1 MADCTR
7 LHGGP
12 DALGVP
18 RFDFSTNSNACGP
31 CPTALAAVQA
41 ADPSCYPDPTY
52 QALREALAGFH
63 QVDPERLLLA
73 GSASEFIFRISA
85 LAAQSAAAPFQD
97 QPRQCQRPATVLLPP
112 FHYGDYAQAARAW
125 GLQTVTD
132 SVVADLLWACDP
144 SSPLGQSHAGL
155 QQLVQGLRLEQML
168 VLDGAYRPLRLSGR
182 LALDA
187 HLLDRV
193 WQLWTPNKALGLTG
207 VRAAYVIAPRDAG
220 ARALALQALAPSWPV
235 GSHGVA
241 MLQAWTAPAVQ
252 DWLADSLD
260 TLRGWKSRQLELC
273 QALGW
278 QTRPSEANYFVARPD
293 GSDNAELGDELA
305 QLRASGIKL
314 RDATSFGLPGC
325 VRLGVLAPAAQDA
338 LVQAW
343 TSIRPST

>member
-1 MADCTR
+1 M
-7 LHGGP
+7 
-12 DALGVP
+12 
-18 RFDFSTNSNACGP
+18 
-31 CPTALAAVQA
+31 
-41 ADPSCYPDPTY
+41 
-52 QALREALAGFH
+52 
-63 QVDPERLLLA
+63 
-73 GSASEFIFRISA
+73 
-85 LAAQSAAAPFQD
+85 
-97 QPRQCQRPATVLLPP
+97 
-112 FHYGDYAQAARAW
+112 
-125 GLQTVTD
+125 
-132 SVVADLLWACDP
+132 
-144 SSPLGQSHAGL
+144 
-155 QQLVQGLRLEQML
+155 
-168 VLDGAYRPLRLSGR
+168 
-182 LALDA
+182 
-187 HLLDRV
+187 
-193 WQLWTPNKALGLTG
+193 
-207 VRAAYVIAPRDAG
+207 RAAYVIAPHDAG

-260 TLRGWKSRQLELC
+260 TLRGWKSRQIELC

-343 TSIRPST
+343 THIRHLT